1 MTRLP
6 IAMPIALALMASTAM
21 AESTRNWPD
30 HMAGPEGDSYVT
42 IHEPTVEHAAATV
55 TFQNRH
61 VHSGDDEFPLTFGD
75 ITIIVSLDFNVD
87 ALGSERLTIEP
98 PAGYVA
104 VPRTIDVKEDEALMV
119 QIIEYLGG

>member
-6 IAMPIALALMASTAM
+6 LALPLALALMASTAM
-21 AESTRNWPD
+21 AESTRTWPD

-61 VHSGDDEFPLTFGD
+61 VHSGDDTFPLTFGD
-75 ITIIVSLDFNVD
+75 ITITVSLDFNVD

-98 PAGYVA
+98 PAGYIA

>member
-6 IAMPIALALMASTAM
+6 FALALMASPAM
-21 AESTRNWPD
+21 ADSSRVWPD

-61 VHSGDDEFPLTFGD
+61 VHSGDDAFALTFGD
-75 ITIIVSLDFNVD
+75 ITITVSLDFNVD
-87 ALGSERLTIEP
+87 ALGSERLTVEAP
-98 PAGYVA
+98 DGYVA
-104 VPRTIDVKEDEALMV
+104 VPRSIDVNEDQADV
-119 QIIEYLGG
+119 IHIIEFLGG

>member
-1 MTRLP
+1 MTRVHL
-6 IAMPIALALMASTAM
+6 ILALMASPAL
-21 AESTRNWPD
+21 AESTRTWPD

-42 IHEPTVEHAAATV
+42 IHEPTVEHAVATV

-61 VHSGDDEFPLTFGD
+61 VHSSDDAFPLTFGE
-75 ITIIVSLDFNVD
+75 ITIHVTMDFNVD

-98 PAGYVA
+98 PTGYVA
-104 VPRTIDVKEDEALMV
+104 VPRTIDVKEDEALMI